1 MAAGQPDVELLAR
14 LGSFTAERRWCIQKS
29 HFCGWSTWVSKQE
42 IRLGGGIRS
51 GRTSVDAMETVTKRV
66 KRSKNNQA
74 HIGVA
79 RCDFG
84 ISDLHPQVAKGDGRT
99 LISIGG

>member
-1 MAAGQPDVELLAR
+1 MLYPKIPLL
-14 LGSFTAERRWCIQKS
+14 
-29 HFCGWSTWVSKQE
+29 WVVNMEQE

-51 GRTSVDAMETVTKRV
+51 SRTGVDAVEMVTKRV

-74 HIGVA
+74 HIGVVQY
-79 RCDFG
+79 DFG

-99 LISIGG
+99 LI

>member
-1 MAAGQPDVELLAR
+1 LPDWAPFRPSDDGVSKNPTSV
-14 LGSFTAERRWCIQKS
+14 G
-29 HFCGWSTWVSKQE
+29 GSTWVSKQE
-42 IRLGGGIRS
+42 IHLGGGIRS

-74 HIGVA
+74 HIGVV
-79 RCDFG
+79 RYDFG
-84 ISDLHPQVAKGDGRT
+84 KTDLHPQVAEGDGRT